1 MTLFQTIRF
10 YCGYLLAIRN
20 VKAGREQRI
29 AAPGK
34 WRVWREG
41 ETVKHERINPP

>member
-1 MTLFQTIRF
+1 MPIDDLVD
-10 YCGYLLAIRN
+10 AIRDVAAN
-20 VKAGREQRI
+20 RCKRI

-41 ETVKHERINPP
+41 EQVKFEVLA